1 MRTRFAP
8 SPTGLLHVGGLRTA
22 LFNYL
27 IAKKTGGTF
36 ILRIEDTDQEREED
50 GALENILSTLNWA
63 GISPDEGVVLKDG
76 KITELGDYG
85 PYTQSNRLDIYKKYV
100 KELVDNGHAY
110 LAFDTKEE
118 LDQMREQEQKAGN
131 PSPKYDYSIRMRMCN
146 SLTLSSDEVSERLK
160 KNTPHVIRLKTP
172 EGRKIQAQDIIRGKV
187 EFQSHTIDDA
197 VLLKSDGFPT
207 YHLANVVDDHL
218 MEIDLVIRGE
228 EWLPSLPKHIL
239 LYEAFG
245 WKAPEFAHVPLL
257 MNQGGGKLS
266 KRQGDVSAS
275 IYSDKGYLPGVM
287 INFLA
292 LLGWNPGTTEEIF
305 TMSELIEKF
314 SLDRIQKAGAVFDT
328 EKLDWLQGQWI
339 RRMTVIE
346 FADLIR
352 PIVAEKYPDANNDD
366 NFLSRA
372 GLIQERITFFNEAPE
387 MFSYIYERPS
397 IDKKLIANKKQKV
410 TLDIVPKILS
420 VIIEDL
426 NCLGGGEL
434 DWNLE
439 NLKTT
444 LFALAESKG
453 YKNGQILWPMRAILT
468 GLPYSPGA
476 FEVAEILGREETLDR
491 LKEAQKA
498 F

>member
-228 EWLPSLPKHIL
+228 EWLP
-239 LYEAFG
+239 
-245 WKAPEFAHVPLL
+245 
-257 MNQGGGKLS
+257 
-266 KRQGDVSAS
+266 
-275 IYSDKGYLPGVM
+275 
-287 INFLA
+287 
-292 LLGWNPGTTEEIF
+292 
-305 TMSELIEKF
+305 
-314 SLDRIQKAGAVFDT
+314 
-328 EKLDWLQGQWI
+328 
-339 RRMTVIE
+339 
-346 FADLIR
+346 
-352 PIVAEKYPDANNDD
+352 
-366 NFLSRA
+366 
-372 GLIQERITFFNEAPE
+372 
-387 MFSYIYERPS
+387 
-397 IDKKLIANKKQKV
+397 
-410 TLDIVPKILS
+410 
-420 VIIEDL
+420 
-426 NCLGGGEL
+426 
-434 DWNLE
+434 
-439 NLKTT
+439 
-444 LFALAESKG
+444 
-453 YKNGQILWPMRAILT
+453 
-468 GLPYSPGA
+468 
-476 FEVAEILGREETLDR
+476 
-491 LKEAQKA
+491 
-498 F
+498 